1 MSDEWWPDNP
11 AEVDSFGLY
20 SYYEMRYARKIIR
33 EWKDS
38 NDAFHQYEVMRAK
51 KILENPGFDVDD
63 QYSPVVRK
71 EKIKKILND

>member
-1 MSDEWWPDNP
+1 MSDECWPDNP

-20 SYYEMRYARKIIR
+20 SYYEMQYARKIIR
-33 EWKDS
+33 EWKDN
-38 NDAFHQYEVMRAK
+38 NDAFHRYEVMRTK